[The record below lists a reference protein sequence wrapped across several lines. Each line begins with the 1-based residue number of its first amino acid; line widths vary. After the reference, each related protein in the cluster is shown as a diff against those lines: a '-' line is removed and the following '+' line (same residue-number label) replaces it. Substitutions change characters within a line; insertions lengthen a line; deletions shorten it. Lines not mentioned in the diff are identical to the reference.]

1 MNNLKRKI
9 EEILS
14 KIELFSFLNNR
25 KNRDKWVIKKL
36 GDIPKESSI
45 LDVGAGTCKYRKYCS
60 DLNYTSQD
68 FCEYKGVGDGCGSQ
82 TGEWDTSKID
92 IVSDITKIPVPGSS
106 YDYIL
111 CTEVLEHVP
120 YPERALS
127 ELTRILKKG
136 GKIIITAPF
145 VSNTHMSPFHYCT
158 GFNRYWYE
166 KVLGDLGFKI
176 LEIESNGNYADHV
189 CEELV
194 LAPLALKKC
203 SSLKGFFYLI
213 YIFLLPVILVLHLF
227 SKTTKKSEQE
237 SCFGYFVVAEK
248 VR

>member
-1 MNNLKRKI
+1 MNNLKRKF
-9 EEILS
+9 EENVS
-14 KIELFSFLNNR
+14 KIEFFSFLNNR

-45 LDVGAGTCKYRKYCS
+45 LDVGAGTCKYKKYCS
-60 DLNYTSQD
+60 HLNYTSQD
-68 FCEYKGVGDGCGSQ
+68 FCEYKGVGDGRGSQ

-92 IVSDITKIPVPGSS
+92 IVSDIIKIPVPDSS

-120 YPERALS
+120 YPEKSLLELS
-127 ELTRILKKG
+127 RIIKKG
-136 GKIIITAPF
+136 GKLIITAPF
-145 VSNTHMSPFHYCT
+145 VSNTHMSPFHFCT

-176 LEIESNGNYADHV
+176 FEIEANGNYADHV

-194 LAPLALKKC
+194 LAPLALKRY
-203 SSLKGFFYLI
+203 SSLKSFF
-213 YIFLLPVILVLHLF
+213 
-227 SKTTKKSEQE
+227 T
-237 SCFGYFVVAEK
+237 
-248 VR
+248 